1 MTNECRITIANE
13 WGKFKPFPCDGSGMV
28 EKALIDYLEQR
39 AGEHH
44 RGTVRYDGDDT
55 DVLYLRDDIRE
66 TRLTSQIDRMLGRL
80 RPEASSKEE
89 RSFPFGELNAT
100 VRLFDE
106 AILLHFPVGNDRGIV
121 VSLEPET
128 ARDLN
133 TFIGECEKR
142 IRN

>member
-1 MTNECRITIANE
+1 MR
-13 WGKFKPFPCDGSGMV
+13 
-28 EKALIDYLEQR
+28 
-39 AGEHH
+39 
-44 RGTVRYDGDDT
+44 T

-80 RPEASSKEE
+80 RPEASSREE

-128 ARDLN
+128 ACDLN

>member
-1 MTNECRITIANE
+1 
-13 WGKFKPFPCDGSGMV
+13 MV
-28 EKALIDYLEQR
+28 EKELIDYLEQR
-39 AGEHH
+39 AGDYH
-44 RGTVRYDGDDT
+44 RGTVRYEGNDT
-55 DVLYLRDDIRE
+55 DVLYLREDVKE
-66 TRLTSQIDRMLGRL
+66 TRLISQIDRMLGRL
-80 RPEASSKEE
+80 RPEASPKEE

-128 ARDLN
+128 ARDLH
-133 TFIGECEKR
+133 TFVGECEKR

>member
-1 MTNECRITIANE
+1 MDV
-13 WGKFKPFPCDGSGMV
+13 GP
-28 EKALIDYLEQR
+28 LIEYLEQR
-39 AGEHH
+39 AREYH

-55 DVLYLRDDIRE
+55 TVLYLRDDLKQA
-66 TRLTSQIDRMLGRL
+66 RLTSEIDRMLSRL
-80 RPEASSKEE
+80 RPEAHPREE
-89 RSFPFGELNAT
+89 RSFPFGELRAT

-106 AILLHFPVGNDRGIV
+106 AILLHFPIGNDRGIV

-142 IRN
+142 ISR